1 MNVPVL
7 IEKRSDG
14 RVRVSGLGRGPL
26 GWDAEGESLGEAK
39 ENLRLRIQEAFE
51 GTVSYD
57 TLEINLP
64 TSSSSLDDFYGDL
77 RDDPLYDEW
86 QDAIAQYRQEREA
99 A

>member
-7 IEKRSDG
+7 VEKRSDG
-14 RVRVSGLGRGPL
+14 RIRVSGLGRGPL
-26 GWDAEGESLGEAK
+26 GWDAEGASLGEAK
-39 ENLRLRIQEAFE
+39 ENLRLRIQEAFD

-57 TLEINLP
+57 TLEVALP
-64 TSSSSLDDFYGDL
+64 TASSSLDDFFGDL
-77 RDDPLYDEW
+77 SDDPLYGEW